1 MWKCCIPLRERRVK
15 GKKYPRSAPQPSRD
29 SRWWVRVF
37 PREKPPRNVAE
48 HEQRFRC
55 GSAGRRGGIK
65 SQDCGE
71 NGEEGREVGRW
82 MQTRRSPPVHEPSL
96 ARFGKS
102 ELRRRDRELMDVSR
116 MDIFCSV
123 AIYGW
128 KGAGGGGGG
137 GGRGG

>member
-1 MWKCCIPLRERRVK
+1 
-15 GKKYPRSAPQPSRD
+15 
-29 SRWWVRVF
+29 
-37 PREKPPRNVAE
+37 
-48 HEQRFRC
+48 
-55 GSAGRRGGIK
+55 
-65 SQDCGE
+65 
-71 NGEEGREVGRW
+71 

-137 GGRGG
+137 GGRGGWLGGGRGGGGIGGL